1 MRRDYEPD
9 VSQILALYQQLED
22 DILASMTKRML
33 KMGYVSESTKYQAE
47 ILQSA
52 GLLREDVAQMIAQR
66 TDASVQQVKA
76 LFEDAGVETVRID
89 NEIYREA
96 GVLPID
102 IRQDEG
108 MRNLLEE
115 GYRRTLGTMQ
125 NLVGTTAAQTEQQ
138 FISACDR
145 AYMQVSSGAFS
156 YQEAIMT
163 AVKSFADIGA
173 EVVYPSGHR
182 DKLDVAVRR
191 AVLTG
196 VGQATAAVSLKHAD
210 EAGCDLMELSA
221 HSGARPDHAEW
232 QGQLVSRTGKNAGRT
247 IDGLHVYSL
256 DQIGYGTGRGFKGW
270 NCRHNWYPYYEG
282 FSKPNYT
289 KQQIAALNAKN
300 IPYNGQMYSEYEIS
314 QMQRAA
320 ERKIRKLK
328 RRLITTQESIRNAPD
343 DATRAAAQ
351 NYYNRNAVKLKD
363 AEKQLRDF
371 CNQTGQWNDKFRTQV
386 SGFGQSEA
394 QKAVWANRK
403 DKMFSGG
410 SGNLSKFFGKEF
422 QELLDKAEKSA
433 KIKLGEV
440 SKYGQEHSERIQ
452 GYLADAPEQ
461 VRNVWNRCASRL
473 YNLGKHPKGHT
484 GYTSRLDGVYLD
496 IERASRGS
504 DILAPYESV
513 FHEYG
518 HQIDYILNRMYGN
531 GDKHTAFSEVYKDGA
546 LGKKVKEEVQK
557 ALSDFEQE
565 LISSGKYTSD
575 TLPSRQ
581 ETEKL
586 FCKKIID
593 EFTGESGALNKRPI
607 ANISDMFEAGM
618 EFTESPFEAGHK
630 TIDPDYWKG
639 RNNGKE
645 AFAEM
650 FSATVNHPESLK
662 QIKRFFPE
670 SYQIFLEMLGVV
682 KDDESG
688 TSETS

>member
-1 MRRDYEPD
+1 MMRRDYEPD

-163 AVKSFADIGA
+163 AVRGFADAGA

-210 EAGCDLMELSA
+210 EAGCYLMELSA

-232 QGQLVSRTGKNAGRT
+232 QGQLVSRTGKNAGRI

-282 FSKPNYT
+282 FSQPNYT

-328 RRLITTQESIRNAPD
+328 RRLITAQESIRNAPD
-343 DATRAAAQ
+343 NATRAAAQ

-403 DKMFSGG
+403 YQQIKNSTAPKSSGTPQNPLTNQAGSGTIKVVPMNRAKTRKREGIKPISDDLFRKLTIEALKNGAIIMRGGEEIESHLDKMG
-410 SGNLSKFFGKEF
+410 
-422 QELLDKAEKSA
+422 
-433 KIKLGEV
+433 
-440 SKYGQEHSERIQ
+440 
-452 GYLADAPEQ
+452 ADASTLHDVLFFREEVCISEVIEETYHFKQ
-461 VRNVWNRCASRL
+461 NMQGMNDD
-473 YNLGKHPKGHT
+473 KGEPLRT
-484 GYTSRLDGVYLD
+484 
-496 IERASRGS
+496 
-504 DILAPYESV
+504 
-513 FHEYG
+513 
-518 HQIDYILNRMYGN
+518 ILNEIDAKQYMLNNAR
-531 GDKHTAFSEVYKDGA
+531 KLRIPRSELELTKQHLIEY
-546 LGKKVKEEVQK
+546 QK
-557 ALSDFEQE
+557 QLQE
-565 LISSGKYTSD
+565 YLEG
-575 TLPSRQ
+575 
-581 ETEKL
+581 EKN
-586 FCKKIID
+586 
-593 EFTGESGALNKRPI
+593 E
-607 ANISDMFEAGM
+607 
-618 EFTESPFEAGHK
+618 
-630 TIDPDYWKG
+630 
-639 RNNGKE
+639 
-645 AFAEM
+645 
-650 FSATVNHPESLK
+650 
-662 QIKRFFPE
+662 
-670 SYQIFLEMLGVV
+670 
-682 KDDESG
+682 
-688 TSETS
+688 

>member
-96 GVLPID
+96 GIVPID

-125 NLVGTTAAQTEQQ
+125 NLTGTTAAQTEQQ
-138 FISACDR
+138 FVSACDR

-163 AVKSFADIGA
+163 AVRGFADVGA

-210 EAGCDLMELSA
+210 EAGCYLMELSA
-221 HSGARPDHAEW
+221 HSGARPGHAEW

-247 IDGLHVYSL
+247 IDGLYVYTL

-314 QMQRAA
+314 QMQRTA

-328 RRLITTQESIRNAPD
+328 RRLITAQESIKNAPD
-343 DATRAAAQ
+343 DATRASAQ

-363 AEKQLRDF
+363 AECQLRDL

-403 DKMFSGG
+403 AIIPQDKSSNSVLPHGKIAKTPEVLQKTAEKIDKFLDDYATRKSKW
-410 SGNLSKFFGKEF
+410 SGNAFRMTKEYLPKAMGRKEWDCSITIREDADIKTVIH
-422 QELLDKAEKSA
+422 ELLHARSCSYFSKIDFRKHRLMEEVTVELYAQEICKKHGIPFDESYPLFVGYLREINRIA
-433 KIKLGEV
+433 KIEENNFDFGRKLLDMDM
-440 SKYGQEHSERIQ
+440 KMRYNWIK
-452 GYLADAPEQ
+452 EQ
-461 VRNVWNRCASRL
+461 
-473 YNLGKHPKGHT
+473 
-484 GYTSRLDGVYLD
+484 
-496 IERASRGS
+496 S
-504 DILAPYESV
+504 D
-513 FHEYG
+513 
-518 HQIDYILNRMYGN
+518 
-531 GDKHTAFSEVYKDGA
+531 K
-546 LGKKVKEEVQK
+546 
-557 ALSDFEQE
+557 
-565 LISSGKYTSD
+565 
-575 TLPSRQ
+575 
-581 ETEKL
+581 
-586 FCKKIID
+586 
-593 EFTGESGALNKRPI
+593 
-607 ANISDMFEAGM
+607 ANIS
-618 EFTESPFEAGHK
+618 P
-630 TIDPDYWKG
+630 
-639 RNNGKE
+639 
-645 AFAEM
+645 EM
-650 FSATVNHPESLK
+650 QYTLK
-662 QIKRFFPE
+662 
-670 SYQIFLEMLGVV
+670 YLLEQLREG
-682 KDDESG
+682 ELS
-688 TSETS
+688 

>member
-52 GLLREDVAQMIAQR
+52 GLLREDVAEMIAQR

-163 AVKSFADIGA
+163 AVRGFADVGA

-210 EAGCDLMELSA
+210 EADCDLMELSA
-221 HSGARPDHAEW
+221 HSGARPEHAEW

-328 RRLITTQESIRNAPD
+328 RRLITAQESVKNAPD
-343 DATRAAAQ
+343 DATRASAQ

-386 SGFGQSEA
+386 SGFNHSQA
-394 QKAVWANRK
+394 QKAVWANRRTASK
-403 DKMFSGG
+403 NGLTNSGG
-410 SGNLSKFFGKEF
+410 SGTII
-422 QELLDKAEKSA
+422 A
-433 KIKLGEV
+433 
-440 SKYGQEHSERIQ
+440 R
-452 GYLADAPEQ
+452 
-461 VRNVWNRCASRL
+461 
-473 YNLGKHPKGHT
+473 
-484 GYTSRLDGVYLD
+484 
-496 IERASRGS
+496 
-504 DILAPYESV
+504 
-513 FHEYG
+513 
-518 HQIDYILNRMYGN
+518 
-531 GDKHTAFSEVYKDGA
+531 
-546 LGKKVKEEVQK
+546 
-557 ALSDFEQE
+557 
-565 LISSGKYTSD
+565 SSGKNRNYSLSD
-575 TLPSRQ
+575 EHTFEKIGHIDFADKKGISKMLSEFEYRYKDS
-581 ETEKL
+581 EIEHCIVFTTNGDIYEVHGDKDTVNTEKL
-586 FCKKIID
+586 GILMYGSINEHNHVIGESQYSFSWADLKTSVKDGTHTMLAYDEKYRYFIVFGGKKISVD
-593 EFTGESGALNKRPI
+593 DLENAYLEAESEVGDKRQEESFMKQPFS
-607 ANISDMFEAGM
+607 ISDE
-618 EFTESPFEAGHK
+618 
-630 TIDPDYWKG
+630 DYQHEIVRRTCEKVG
-639 RNNGKE
+639 VKYARQ
-645 AFAEM
+645 
-650 FSATVNHPESLK
+650 SRK
-662 QIKRFFPE
+662 Q
-670 SYQIFLEMLGVV
+670 
-682 KDDESG
+682 
-688 TSETS
+688 T

>member
-108 MRNLLEE
+108 MRKLLEE
-115 GYRRTLGTMQ
+115 GYRKTLGTMQ
-125 NLVGTTAAQTEQQ
+125 NLTGTTAAQTEQQ
-138 FISACDR
+138 FVSACDR

-163 AVKSFADIGA
+163 AVRGFADVGA

-210 EAGCDLMELSA
+210 EAGCYLMELSA
-221 HSGARPDHAEW
+221 HSGARPGHAEW

-247 IDGLHVYSL
+247 IDGLYVYTL

-314 QMQRAA
+314 QMQRTA

-328 RRLITTQESIRNAPD
+328 RRLITAQESIRNAPD
-343 DATRAAAQ
+343 NATRAAAQ

-363 AEKQLRDF
+363 AERQLRDF
-371 CNQTGQWNDKFRTQV
+371 CNQTGQWNDRFRTQV

-403 DKMFSGG
+403 AQQGKNPPPASPAAPSVPKSPKPKNPSGSAANSLTSSNRSGIISVKGFADDNFDRKAKITTANEDLKATNPNYSPGNHFSDNCQRCVPAYVLRRQGYNVEALPTGKNLQVDQFLSNQPNAVWKKDG
-410 SGNLSKFFGKEF
+410 SPVMQRNTLGSQYFGKPEIHKF
-422 QELLDKAEKSA
+422 MKDLPDGAMCEVRCVWEKDSTGHVFIAEK
-433 KIKLGEV
+433 
-440 SKYGQEHSERIQ
+440 
-452 GYLADAPEQ
+452 
-461 VRNVWNRCASRL
+461 RN
-473 YNLGKHPKGHT
+473 GKVH
-484 GYTSRLDGVYLD
+484 
-496 IERASRGS
+496 
-504 DILAPYESV
+504 
-513 FHEYG
+513 F
-518 HQIDYILNRMYGN
+518 
-531 GDKHTAFSEVYKDGA
+531 
-546 LGKKVKEEVQK
+546 
-557 ALSDFEQE
+557 
-565 LISSGKYTSD
+565 
-575 TLPSRQ
+575 
-581 ETEKL
+581 
-586 FCKKIID
+586 
-593 EFTGESGALNKRPI
+593 
-607 ANISDMFEAGM
+607 
-618 EFTESPFEAGHK
+618 
-630 TIDPDYWKG
+630 IDPQTGSEDVSHYFSKMKKNSTYFWRIDDAQLDEKYIEFCCKNKG
-639 RNNGKE
+639 GE
-645 AFAEM
+645 
-650 FSATVNHPESLK
+650 
-662 QIKRFFPE
+662 
-670 SYQIFLEMLGVV
+670 
-682 KDDESG
+682 
-688 TSETS
+688 

>member
-66 TDASVQQVKA
+66 TDASVQQVKT

-96 GVLPID
+96 GIVPID

-115 GYRRTLGTMQ
+115 GYRKTLGTMQ
-125 NLVGTTAAQTEQQ
+125 NLVSTTAAQTEQQ

-232 QGQLVSRTGKNAGRT
+232 QGQLVSRTGKNASRT

-270 NCRHNWYPYYEG
+270 NCRHSWYPYYEG
-282 FSKPNYT
+282 FSQPNYT

-314 QMQRAA
+314 QMQRTA

-328 RRLITTQESIRNAPD
+328 RRLITARESIKNAPD

-386 SGFGQSEA
+386 SGFGRSEA
-394 QKAVWANRK
+394 QKAIWTNK
-403 DKMFSGG
+403 KFQKQSTGG
-410 SGNLSKFFGKEF
+410 LLDTSDATFFGKIKDAIFGKKSYEKALKQFSEKLPNMRNQEAATIFQKVYERTEF
-422 QELLDKAEKSA
+422 ESSKKKKNYFRRKDGKVYLLPDVAPSTLAHELFHKVDYDNDIVKNGSLDKCIKNDYENLKKSA
-433 KIKLGEV
+433 ENAGQTIEDMLYLKYPEAFVQEGRMKPSFRGVSDIIHGMTNGDVKLG
-440 SKYGQEHSERIQ
+440 
-452 GYLADAPEQ
+452 
-461 VRNVWNRCASRL
+461 
-473 YNLGKHPKGHT
+473 
-484 GYTSRLDGVYLD
+484 
-496 IERASRGS
+496 
-504 DILAPYESV
+504 
-513 FHEYG
+513 YG
-518 HQIDYILNRMYGN
+518 HGEGN
-531 GDKHTAFSEVYKDGA
+531 S
-546 LGKKVKEEVQK
+546 
-557 ALSDFEQE
+557 
-565 LISSGKYTSD
+565 
-575 TLPSRQ
+575 
-581 ETEKL
+581 
-586 FCKKIID
+586 
-593 EFTGESGALNKRPI
+593 
-607 ANISDMFEAGM
+607 
-618 EFTESPFEAGHK
+618 
-630 TIDPDYWKG
+630 YWKKPNALQKETFAQYG
-639 RNNGKE
+639 RFYFDENSDVLRIITE
-645 AFAEM
+645 
-650 FSATVNHPESLK
+650 
-662 QIKRFFPE
+662 IFPE
-670 SYQIFLEMLGVV
+670 TTQQMDSILKVISLYGE
-682 KDDESG
+682 
-688 TSETS
+688 

>member
-300 IPYNGQMYSEYEIS
+300 IPYNGQMYSKYEIS

-328 RRLITTQESIRNAPD
+328 RRLITAQESVKNAPD
-343 DATRAAAQ
+343 NATRAAAQ

-394 QKAVWANRK
+394 QKAVWANK
-403 DKMFSGG
+403 KAQQGKNPPPASPTAPSVPKSPKPKNPSGSAANSLTSSNRSGIINSSDNGIQFHQITDESIKNMKQLNIFKNNQLNFYHQKVSQDLLQIARYFIPGTELSVICDENMKPIKEFDFYVIGRIMSTPVKNPEIPFHAFHNHG
-410 SGNLSKFFGKEF
+410 SGESFSFTDIFNFTKTENMLSFTAVGNNGSLYVISRTSESDKNSYINFLINKMEENFYHAGNVKFSYKF
-422 QELLDKAEKSA
+422 LN
-433 KIKLGEV
+433 
-440 SKYGQEHSERIQ
+440 SE
-452 GYLADAPEQ
+452 A
-461 VRNVWNRCASRL
+461 
-473 YNLGKHPKGHT
+473 
-484 GYTSRLDGVYLD
+484 
-496 IERASRGS
+496 
-504 DILAPYESV
+504 
-513 FHEYG
+513 
-518 HQIDYILNRMYGN
+518 
-531 GDKHTAFSEVYKDGA
+531 
-546 LGKKVKEEVQK
+546 
-557 ALSDFEQE
+557 
-565 LISSGKYTSD
+565 
-575 TLPSRQ
+575 
-581 ETEKL
+581 
-586 FCKKIID
+586 
-593 EFTGESGALNKRPI
+593 
-607 ANISDMFEAGM
+607 
-618 EFTESPFEAGHK
+618 
-630 TIDPDYWKG
+630 
-639 RNNGKE
+639 GKE
-645 AFAEM
+645 AYQ
-650 FSATVNHPESLK
+650 NLK
-662 QIKRFFPE
+662 QAEKKELMKALTKWSISCAKGGNQYGFN
-670 SYQIFLEMLGVV
+670 YA
-682 KDDESG
+682 
-688 TSETS
+688 TS